1 MTPAAVSA
9 FLLHSTAF
17 TDQKL
22 LLDLL
27 LPGQGR
33 VRAVARRP
41 TKKHSG
47 RSQWPLFC
55 LCWVELTGQSELKTV
70 RRIEEQQAA
79 FALQGEWLFSALYLN
94 ELICRLFPANALA
107 DALFDIYH
115 HSISSLWLIQ
125 NQSLSEQARPKLEQ
139 LLREA
144 ELSLLQELGVPVDCS
159 VDALGEPLQSDCF
172 YQWQH
177 EYGFVASMQGWS
189 GADLLAISQAD
200 WQTDSLR
207 CAKQLN
213 RQLLRPL
220 LGPAPLHSRR
230 LFRQD

>member
-1 MTPAAVSA
+1 MTGHAVSA
-9 FLLHSTAF
+9 YLLHSVAF
-17 TDQKL
+17 QDQKL

-27 LPGQGR
+27 IPGQGR

-41 TKKHSG
+41 AKKHSG

-55 LCWVELTGQSELKTV
+55 LCWVELSGHSELRTV

-79 FALQGEWLFSALYLN
+79 LPLQAEWLFSGLYLN
-94 ELICRLFPANALA
+94 ELICRLFPANAQAEDLFSIYQHCA
-107 DALFDIYH
+107 QALWA
-115 HSISSLWLIQ
+115 LQ
-125 NQSLSEQARPKLEQ
+125 NQGRGDQARPALEQ
-139 LLREA
+139 RLRET
-144 ELSLLQELGVPVDCS
+144 ELLLLQELGIPVDCS
-159 VDALGEPLQSDCF
+159 VDANGEPLSRDCW

-177 EYGFVASMQGWS
+177 EYGFVTAPSGFF
-189 GADLLAISQAD
+189 GADLLAISQGD
-200 WQTDSLR
+200 WHHASLR

-220 LGPAPLHSRR
+220 LGPAPLQSRS

>member
-1 MTPAAVSA
+1 MAEGAVSA

-17 TDQKL
+17 QDQKL
-22 LLDLL
+22 ILDLL
-27 LPGQGR
+27 LPNQGR

-41 TKKHSG
+41 AKKHSG

-55 LCWVELTGQSELKTV
+55 LCWVELSGQGELRTV

-79 FALQGEWLFSALYLN
+79 LALQGEWLFSALYLN
-94 ELICRLFPANALA
+94 ELICRLFPANTQADELFEIYQHSVQALWQLQLQGNA
-107 DALFDIYH
+107 
-115 HSISSLWLIQ
+115 Q
-125 NQSLSEQARPKLEQ
+125 TARPLLEQ
-139 LLREA
+139 QLREA
-144 ELSLLQELGVPVDCS
+144 ELALLQELGIPVDCS
-159 VDALGEPLQSDCF
+159 VDAEGVPLRSDGC

-177 EYGFVASMQGWS
+177 EYGFVAALQGWS

-200 WQTDSLR
+200 WQSSSLR

-220 LGPAPLHSRR
+220 LGHAPLHSRQ

>member
-1 MTPAAVSA
+1 MTGPAVSA
-9 FLLHSTAF
+9 YLLHSVAF
-17 TDQKL
+17 QDQKL

-27 LPGQGR
+27 VPGQGR

-41 TKKHSG
+41 AKKHSG

-55 LCWVELTGQSELKTV
+55 LCWVELSGHSELRTV

-79 FALQGEWLFSALYLN
+79 LPLQGEWLFSALYLN
-94 ELICRLFPANALA
+94 ELICRLFPATAPA
-107 DALFDIYH
+107 DVLFDIYQQAVH
-115 HSISSLWLIQ
+115 SLWTLQ
-125 NQSLSEQARPKLEQ
+125 LAKNSGQARAGLEQ
-139 LLREA
+139 VLRQTELL
-144 ELSLLQELGVPVDCS
+144 LLQELGVPVDCS
-159 VDALGEPLQSDCF
+159 VDAQGELLKTDCY

-177 EYGFVASMQGWS
+177 EYGFVAAPQGWS
-189 GADLLAISQAD
+189 GADLSAISRGD
-200 WQTDSLR
+200 WQSASLR

-220 LGPAPLHSRR
+220 LGPAPLHSRQ

>member
-1 MTPAAVSA
+1 MVEAAVSA

-17 TDQKL
+17 MDQKL

-27 LPGQGR
+27 IPGQGR

-41 TKKHSG
+41 AKKHSG
-47 RSQWPLFC
+47 RSTWPLFC
-55 LCWVELTGQSELKTV
+55 LCWVELSGQGELKTV

-79 FALQGEWLFSALYLN
+79 LPLQGEWLFSGLYLN

-107 DALFDIYH
+107 DALFDIYQR
-115 HSISSLWLIQ
+115 SVEKLWLLQ
-125 NQSLSEQARPKLEQ
+125 NQQCGEQARPRLEQ
-139 LLREA
+139 LLRET
-144 ELSLLQELGVPVDCS
+144 ELLLLQELGVPVDCS
-159 VDALGEPLQSDCF
+159 VDAQGQPLSSDGC

-177 EYGFVASMQGWS
+177 EYGFVAALQGWS
-189 GADLLAISQAD
+189 GADLLAISQSD
-200 WQTDSLR
+200 WHLASLR

-220 LGPAPLHSRR
+220 LGQTPLHSRS

>member
-1 MTPAAVSA
+1 MTQAAVPA

-17 TDQKL
+17 QDQKL

-27 LPGQGR
+27 LPEQGR

-55 LCWVELTGQSELKTV
+55 LCWVELSGLGELRTV

-79 FALQGEWLFSALYLN
+79 LQLQGEWLFSGLYLN

-107 DALFDIYH
+107 DTLFEIYQR
-115 HSISSLWLIQ
+115 SIQ
-125 NQSLSEQARPKLEQ
+125 NLWVLQMQGSGAQARPQLEQ
-139 LLREA
+139 LLRET
-144 ELSLLQELGVPVDCS
+144 ELLLLQELGVPVDCS
-159 VDALGEPLQSDCF
+159 VDANGEPLNRNCC
-172 YQWQH
+172 YQWHH
-177 EYGFVASMQGWS
+177 EFGFVAALQGWS
-189 GADLLAISQAD
+189 GADLLAISQHD
-200 WQTDSLR
+200 WQSTSLR

-220 LGPAPLHSRR
+220 LGQTPLHSRS